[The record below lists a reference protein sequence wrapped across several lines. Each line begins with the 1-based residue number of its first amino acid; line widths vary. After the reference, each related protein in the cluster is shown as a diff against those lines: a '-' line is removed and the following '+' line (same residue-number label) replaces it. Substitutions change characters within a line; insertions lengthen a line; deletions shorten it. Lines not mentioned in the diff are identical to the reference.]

1 MTQTTTRR
9 AATLLLASLAL
20 TIASCASN
28 DNVARSLP
36 DTGATLEGTIKV
48 GSEPLHFAMVMVKS
62 PSGVVS
68 GKIGEDGKYKVSN
81 VPIGDV
87 QVGVNTSAAQGD
99 FQAAMM
105 QAGAMGGGADGKS
118 GRKKVDV
125 KMIHVKDQY
134 VEPTSSGLKT
144 TIKAG
149 ANTYDIELPAAAKK

>member
-1 MTQTTTRR
+1 MTQSAIRR
-9 AATLLLASLAL
+9 VATLFIASLAV
-20 TIASCASN
+20 TVASCGSS

-48 GSEPLHFAMVMVKS
+48 GTEQLHFAMVMVQS
-62 PSGVVS
+62 SSGVVS

-81 VPIGDV
+81 VPLGDV

-99 FQAAMM
+99 FQTAMM

-125 KMIHVKDQY
+125 KMIHVKEQY
-134 VEPTSSGLKT
+134 VEPTASGLKT